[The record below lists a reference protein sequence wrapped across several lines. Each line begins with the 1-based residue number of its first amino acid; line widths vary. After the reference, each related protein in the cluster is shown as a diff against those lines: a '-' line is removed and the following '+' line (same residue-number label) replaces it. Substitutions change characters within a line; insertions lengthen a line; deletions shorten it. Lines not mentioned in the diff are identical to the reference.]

1 MAIENEESGSVQQG
15 RQIHITVD
23 SLTITIPSA
32 SVTLVVTQRE
42 LDTTTPQPDSG
53 EQPAGRVAPLD
64 SRALR
69 QYIDDLN
76 LGSRNKEARE
86 LARAKLVQRALDE
99 WNYLR
104 GPLEEALFHPR
115 SREQLEKLAQQYPD
129 YVIFTRRQGTLLLCQ
144 DFLLEFWDH
153 THASRMVIRGGT
165 AVRHVHTTQQQPF
178 RQPWALMDIFAPYRS
193 EYDSYGEFGSQWQAW
208 VDDVV
213 EAAERLKATRN
224 VSRVSCD
231 VPNSDVL

>member
-76 LGSRNKEARE
+76 LGSGIKEARE
-86 LARAKLVQRALDE
+86 LARAQLVQRALDE

-144 DFLLEFWDH
+144 DKYVKML
-153 THASRMVIRGGT
+153 RGRK
-165 AVRHVHTTQQQPF
+165 AIKSL
-178 RQPWALMDIFAPYRS
+178 AYNL
-193 EYDSYGEFGSQWQAW
+193 
-208 VDDVV
+208 
-213 EAAERLKATRN
+213 AAERAGLVTHEAIEWDSMKRAWLAHRKT
-224 VSRVSCD
+224 
-231 VPNSDVL
+231 PGLY